1 MNRFSKFFCFRE
13 EPRILCDR
21 ADAYLAED
29 MFDEAVND
37 YRRAQEL
44 DEDFGRAKE
53 GLATAQKRQKQASKR
68 CVTQNK

>member
-1 MNRFSKFFCFRE
+1 MSHLVTIVTKVFFYRE

-21 ADAYLAED
+21 AEVYLAED
-29 MFDEAVND
+29 NFDEAVSD
-37 YRRAQEL
+37 YRRALEL

-68 CVTQNK
+68 